1 MGFLGVNEGLRVTN
15 EPRSGQLPWQ
25 RKYHIGQRNG
35 VMRICALAV
44 AICKI
49 IKKKFKKNI
58 CRTVTG
64 SYENCFVI

>member
-1 MGFLGVNEGLRVTN
+1 MGFLGVNEGLPVTN

-35 VMRICALAV
+35 AMRICALPV
-44 AICKI
+44 TFWKI
-49 IKKKFKKNI
+49 KNI
-58 CRTVTG
+58 YIYIYCRIVTD